1 MTRESAVYLQ
11 QRKQGRLDESAGG
24 FPRVVLIDTVSF
36 CNLKCSMCFHSQMAR
51 PRGYMAEELFVKII
65 DEIAATDPGIRV
77 WMVFF
82 GEALITRRQPDGIF
96 HRIRYAKE
104 RGLTDVVLN
113 SNANLLDEAAAD
125 ALIGS
130 KLDAI
135 YIGIDAFLP
144 ETYEKIR
151 VGGDY
156 TKVVKNVKHLLRLRD
171 QKASPLQVYVQFVE
185 MEENSQETQLFID
198 FWTSHGAQ
206 VKIRPKVSWAGK
218 VEASNLVLGQEERW
232 PCYWAM
238 QSLSVTDR
246 GQVVACAVDLDARF
260 VAGDANTSTL
270 AEIWNGPLADFRRK
284 HREARWDELPV
295 VCRDCRDW
303 QSARADFYSQL
314 GGQACAQL
322 ERS

>member
-1 MTRESAVYLQ
+1 
-11 QRKQGRLDESAGG
+11 
-24 FPRVVLIDTVSF
+24 
-36 CNLKCSMCFHSQMAR
+36 
-51 PRGYMAEELFVKII
+51 
-65 DEIAATDPGIRV
+65 
-77 WMVFF
+77 
-82 GEALITRRQPDGIF
+82 
-96 HRIRYAKE
+96 
-104 RGLTDVVLN
+104 
-113 SNANLLDEAAAD
+113 
-125 ALIGS
+125 
-130 KLDAI
+130 
-135 YIGIDAFLP
+135 
-144 ETYEKIR
+144 
-151 VGGDY
+151 
-156 TKVVKNVKHLLRLRD
+156 
-171 QKASPLQVYVQFVE
+171 
-185 MEENSQETQLFID
+185 
-198 FWTSHGAQ
+198 AQ

-218 VEASNLVLGQEERW
+218 VEASNLILGQEERW